1 MIAQR
6 FRSVGWVAG
15 VAFAAILLYIISL
28 QVATERG
35 RLEAIDRKIA
45 MTKRDIRQLQTEM
58 GTRASL
64 RQLER
69 WNGDVLA
76 LSSPGASQYLSGED
90 DISKIDRSNFGVANA
105 PPPPMMAAVMVKEPA
120 PQTTGAQVSESLLSP
135 EAKPE
140 AKLALTDQDR
150 QVQQALGSQK
160 PQSLKPTALA
170 ETQSTIGRR
179 QSLGE
184 IAKQARA
191 EARSGG
197 SAKP

>member
-6 FRSVGWVAG
+6 FRSVGWVVG
-15 VAFAAILLYIISL
+15 VALAAILLYIISL

-45 MTKRDIRQLQTEM
+45 LTKRDIRQLQTEM

-90 DISKIDRSNFGVANA
+90 DISKINRSNLGKVDAA
-105 PPPPMMAAVMVKEPA
+105 PPPMMASVMVREPQAGGSQPA
-120 PQTTGAQVSESLLSP
+120 PTPNAPRDVALS
-135 EAKPE
+135 
-140 AKLALTDQDR
+140 DQDR
-150 QVQQALGSQK
+150 QVQQAVATPK
-160 PQSLKPTALA
+160 PQAIKPLAMA
-170 ETQSTIGRR
+170 ETRSTLVGR
-179 QSLGE
+179 QSLGD
-184 IAKQARA
+184 IAKSARA
-191 EARSGG
+191 EVQSGG
-197 SAKP
+197 KPKP

>member
-45 MTKRDIRQLQTEM
+45 ITKRDIRQLQTEM

-76 LSSPGASQYLSGED
+76 LSSPGASQYLSSED

-105 PPPPMMAAVMVKEPA
+105 PPPPMMAAVMVKEPDRQSAATQAGEALPA
-120 PQTTGAQVSESLLSP
+120 PEV
-135 EAKPE
+135 KPE
-140 AKLALTDQDR
+140 AKLALSDQDR

-160 PQSLKPTALA
+160 PQALKPTALA

-179 QSLGE
+179 QSLGD

-191 EARSGG
+191 VARSGG